1 MENGFYF
8 NEHRAVVEIKDDT
21 IRLVTTH
28 KQLPLQDLDKEGLI
42 PATIEDALTFIV
54 IVGKEVWDLK
64 AFRLL
69 YNLNVSAVDVHMSL
83 TDENFFNIINN
94 AKIIVY
100 ENSYLK
106 IRQ

>member
-1 MENGFYF
+1 MQNGFYR
-8 NEHRAVVEIKDDT
+8 NKYKSIVEVKDDT

-28 KQLPLQDLDKEGLI
+28 TLLPLDKEEVLT
-42 PATIEDALTFIV
+42 PATIEDALIFIV
-54 IVGKEVWDLK
+54 GRHENVWDLK

-100 ENSYLK
+100 KNSYLK
-106 IRQ
+106 IKQ